1 MADYHSLSEFLP
13 KKPAQEE
20 ESKISF
26 QDAFSILIAATLVG
40 DFNSNIDHIDMMD
53 IIYDQ

>member
-13 KKPAQEE
+13 EKPAQEE
-20 ESKISF
+20 ESKVSF
-26 QDAFSILIAATLVG
+26 QDAFSILIAAALVG
-40 DFNSNIDHIDMMD
+40 DFNSNIDHINVMD

>member
-13 KKPAQEE
+13 EKPAQEE
-20 ESKISF
+20 KSKVSF
-26 QDAFSILIAATLVG
+26 QDAFSILIAAALVG
-40 DFNSNIDHIDMMD
+40 DFNSNIDHINVMD